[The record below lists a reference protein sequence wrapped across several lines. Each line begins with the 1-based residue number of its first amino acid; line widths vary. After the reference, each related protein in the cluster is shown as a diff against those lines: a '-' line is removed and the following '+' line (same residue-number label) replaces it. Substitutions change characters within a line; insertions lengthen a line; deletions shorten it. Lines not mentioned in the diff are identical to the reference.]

1 MSFSRFTLEKK
12 GMAWLMVLACWS
24 QPYPQSTLVCLRKKK
39 QSTLVSISIPIWC
52 GYDMELKW
60 EIQLIQSLR
69 VLLSSLICSVGERIW
84 KATSR
89 QRPKRRR
96 WNLWASC
103 LEFFVLFRLVGVMY
117 LKFPFI
123 CFFFFFRG
131 SPSVQNILIATS
143 QQQGFT
149 ISE

>member
-1 MSFSRFTLEKK
+1 MADGVGVLIPAISAIYSGVFTK
-12 GMAWLMVLACWS
+12 
-24 QPYPQSTLVCLRKKK
+24 KKK

-96 WNLWASC
+96 
-103 LEFFVLFRLVGVMY
+103 
-117 LKFPFI
+117 
-123 CFFFFFRG
+123 
-131 SPSVQNILIATS
+131 
-143 QQQGFT
+143 
-149 ISE
+149 